1 MNTELEQLNA
11 RHALGQSLKFSRDPG
26 GLIVAEIENPLASA
40 RLSLL
45 GAHLLQWR
53 PRTTSLPVIW
63 YSPKAQLVAGKPPHS
78 GAPVCW
84 PWFGANPLLP
94 DSPFMHGCA
103 RKQSWEVMESGLAEN
118 GATRLLMR
126 LLPSV
131 ELHQQWPYSAQLTL
145 ELVIGETLRMT
156 LTTTNTGDQPC
167 QITEA
172 LHTYFQVGDV
182 AAARV
187 LGLEDCVYL
196 DKAANFAQ
204 GKQQGAVT
212 FSGEV
217 DKIYVDTETECV
229 IEDPALRRQIRIA
242 KSGSAST
249 VVWTPW
255 REKAA
260 AMSDVAEEW
269 PHMLCVESANAAHNA
284 VTLAPGGIHE
294 MRVEYGVSAM

>member
-1 MNTELEQLNA
+1 MNTDLAGINA

-26 GLIVAEIENPLASA
+26 GLVVAEIENPLASA
-40 RLSLL
+40 RLSLF

-53 PRTTSLPVIW
+53 PRSTSLPVIW
-63 YSPKAQLVAGKPPHS
+63 YSPKAQLSADKPPHS

-94 DSPFMHGCA
+94 DSPFMHGYA
-103 RKQSWEVMESGLAEN
+103 RKQPWEIVESGSAEN
-118 GATRLLMR
+118 GATRLLLQ
-126 LLPSV
+126 LLPGM
-131 ELHQQWPYSAQLTL
+131 EMHQQWPYSAQLTL
-145 ELVIGETLRMT
+145 ELLVGETLRMT
-156 LTTTNTGDQPC
+156 LATTNTGNQPC
-167 QITEA
+167 EITEA

-182 AAARV
+182 SAARV
-187 LGLEDCVYL
+187 LGLEDCAYF

-204 GKQQGAVT
+204 GKQHGAVT

-217 DKIYVDTETECV
+217 DRIYVDTETECV
-229 IEDPALRRQIRIA
+229 IEDPVLRRQIRIA

-255 REKAA
+255 CEKAA

-269 PHMLCVESANAAHNA
+269 PHMLCVESANAAHNT
-284 VTLAPGGIHE
+284 VTVAPGETHE
-294 MRVEYGVSAM
+294 MIVEYSAAPL